1 MIGALGTTATF
12 TDKAAQQHE
21 RGLCGG
27 EPPNSKR
34 TRKTCKEIICF
45 TLGGSQFY
53 RGFKKH
59 DLITCESKVP
69 RELVTFVRPWEL
81 VSFNPRRVM
90 RFPIFQSDNVFE
102 LGGTTKL
109 FDTKQKT
116 IEMKHR

>member
-69 RELVTFVRPWEL
+69 RTPWEL
-81 VSFNPRRVM
+81 KSFNPRRVT
-90 RFPIFQSDNVFE
+90 RFPIFQLDNVFE
-102 LGGTTKL
+102 LGA
-109 FDTKQKT
+109 
-116 IEMKHR
+116 EV